1 MPNTLTVRTWDLVLP
16 RPSRVLVTN
25 PDRQLP
31 CHFSKT
37 VLRIPSKRELPVFL
51 CQRYE
56 PVPPATRQTPADL
69 PHCSSRQGWPGR
81 MPVPDVRWLH
91 RDRGKCLWTFSFCSN
106 ARSFDRPTVANSG
119 EKIKVPIFIRRKG
132 ADAFRPALA
141 AGGSLMAYKCLSLCG
156 LFFFK
161 GFCKSLFQI
170 GFDFSQVVS
179 RPLHCE
185 AENLLLFRVSEIAGI
200 VFERFLP

>member
-1 MPNTLTVRTWDLVLP
+1 MIP

-106 ARSFDRPTVANSG
+106 ARSFDRPTVAKSG

-156 LFFFK
+156 LFSFK

>member
-1 MPNTLTVRTWDLVLP
+1 MYNRAFPVGNALFFFAGEMSLFRLPCGKFSLPFFAVPAGKDGRVERPCQTVDDFIGVRGSVCGLFLFVQTHAPLTVPPWQ
-16 RPSRVLVTN
+16 SRA
-25 PDRQLP
+25 RK
-31 CHFSKT
+31 SK
-37 VLRIPSKRELPVFL
+37 
-51 CQRYE
+51 
-56 PVPPATRQTPADL
+56 
-69 PHCSSRQGWPGR
+69 
-81 MPVPDVRWLH
+81 
-91 RDRGKCLWTFSFCSN
+91 SN
-106 ARSFDRPTVANSG
+106 
-119 EKIKVPIFIRRKG
+119 FIRRKG

-141 AGGSLMAYKCLSLCG
+141 AGGSLMAYRCLLLCG

-185 AENLLLFRVSEIAGI
+185 AENLLLFRVSDIAGI

>member
-1 MPNTLTVRTWDLVLP
+1 MRQTLAVLP
-16 RPSRVLVTN
+16 R
-25 PDRQLP
+25 
-31 CHFSKT
+31 
-37 VLRIPSKRELPVFL
+37 
-51 CQRYE
+51 
-56 PVPPATRQTPADL
+56 
-69 PHCSSRQGWPGR
+69 CSSRQGWPGR

-106 ARSFDRPTVANSG
+106 ARSFDRPTVAKSG

-156 LFFFK
+156 LFSFK

>member
-1 MPNTLTVRTWDLVLP
+1 MYSRAFPVGNALFFFAGDVMSLFRLPCGKLPLAFLAVPAGKDGRVECPCQTVNDFIGIGGRVCGLFLFVQTHAPLTVPPWQIRA
-16 RPSRVLVTN
+16 RK
-25 PDRQLP
+25 
-31 CHFSKT
+31 SK
-37 VLRIPSKRELPVFL
+37 F
-51 CQRYE
+51 QF
-56 PVPPATRQTPADL
+56 
-69 PHCSSRQGWPGR
+69 H
-81 MPVPDVRWLH
+81 
-91 RDRGKCLWTFSFCSN
+91 
-106 ARSFDRPTVANSG
+106 
-119 EKIKVPIFIRRKG
+119 IRRKG

-141 AGGSLMAYKCLSLCG
+141 AGGSLMAYRCLLLCG
-156 LFFFK
+156 LFFCK

>member
-1 MPNTLTVRTWDLVLP
+1 MYNRAFPVGNALFLFAGSMMSLFRLP
-16 RPSRVLVTN
+16 RGKLPLAFLAVPAGKDGRVEC
-25 PDRQLP
+25 P
-31 CHFSKT
+31 CQT
-37 VLRIPSKRELPVFL
+37 VNDFIGIRGSVCGLFL
-51 CQRYE
+51 F
-56 PVPPATRQTPADL
+56 VQTHAPL
-69 PHCSSRQGWPGR
+69 I
-81 MPVPDVRWLH
+81 V
-91 RDRGKCLWTFSFCSN
+91 
-106 ARSFDRPTVANSG
+106 PTVANSG

-141 AGGSLMAYKCLSLCG
+141 ASGSLMAYKCLSLCS

-179 RPLHCE
+179 RSLHCE